1 MMRWRPSLVRRL
13 TLGFFLAHA
22 IALTVGLL
30 ALWPLARMDE
40 EDHVGPD
47 VALSILAEDVTV
59 GGDGRL
65 VLAPDSDVRALL
77 QFSPDLWFIARGAG
91 QDLRFGRVPPDIVPL
106 LNPGSRVKLAEL
118 KDVGR
123 TGLAGEASI
132 ETIETPTGPITIAV
146 GGVQPASIT
155 FGRWLGYFVAEGYIL
170 APLLTAFFTLIGG
183 LVAIPV
189 VIRSIRP
196 TTRAA
201 EQIDPSDLAKRLPKQ
216 GVVKELLP
224 LVAAVNAA
232 LERLEEAFLRRKRF
246 IADVAHELRTPLA
259 ILNMHVEALPAGTA
273 RADLQ
278 RTVFR
283 LGHMVGQMLDA
294 ERLTLAARRRERVD
308 LVELGREA
316 VAIIAPMAVANGYEV
331 SFSAAVPQ
339 LGVEGDP
346 HAIARALANL
356 LGNAVAHGGEAG
368 SIELRVFADGSVEV
382 SDEGPGV
389 PAEAQERVFEPFR
402 RERWDR
408 DGCGLGLHLVREIMR
423 AHGGDAAVVASCGGA
438 TFRLSFPVRALMS

>member
-1 MMRWRPSLVRRL
+1 MRRWPPSLVRRL

-22 IALTVGLL
+22 TALTIALL

-47 VALSILAEDVTV
+47 VALSILAQDVTV
-59 GGDGRL
+59 GADGQ
-65 VLAPDSDVRALL
+65 LALATGSDIHGFLPS
-77 QFSPDLWFIARGAG
+77 SPDLWFIARGAG
-91 QDLRFGRVPPDIVPL
+91 QDLRFRSVPTDIVPL
-106 LNPGSRVKLAEL
+106 LDSSGRVKLAEL
-118 KDVGR
+118 KDIGR
-123 TGLAGEASI
+123 PGLAGEASI
-132 ETIETPTGPITIAV
+132 ETIDTSAGPVTIAV
-146 GGVQPASIT
+146 GGVEPSSIT
-155 FGRWLGYFVAEGYIL
+155 FGRWFDYFVADGFIL
-170 APLLTAFFTLIGG
+170 APLLTALFTLIGG
-183 LVAIPV
+183 LVAIPTMM
-189 VIRSIRP
+189 RGIRP

-201 EQIDPSDLAKRLPKQ
+201 ALLDPSDLTKRLPEE

-224 LVAAVNAA
+224 LVTAVNAA
-232 LERLEEAFLRRKRF
+232 LARLGEAFLRRKRF

-259 ILNMHVEALPAGTA
+259 ILNMHVEALPEGTA
-273 RADLQ
+273 KADLQ

-294 ERLTLAARRRERVD
+294 ERLTLAARHREQVD

-316 VAIIAPMAVANGYEV
+316 VANMAPMAVANGYEV

-339 LGVEGDP
+339 LAIEADP

-356 LGNAVAHGGEAG
+356 LGNAVAHGGGTG
-368 SIELRVFADGSVEV
+368 SIELRVAADGSVEV
-382 SDEGPGV
+382 SDEGPGI

-423 AHGGDAAVVASCGGA
+423 AHGGEAAVVASSGGA
-438 TFRLSFPVRALMS
+438 TIRLIFLAPSMIS